1 MIRSCAFTAILAAAA
16 VASPATAAHYV
27 SKVIA
32 TGLNNPRGLA
42 FGPDGALYVTEGG
55 YYVSGGPTAVT
66 PRGEVGYMETGSI
79 TRIAGGVQSRILS
92 GLPSSGLTNGTDV
105 GGPNDIVFTPD
116 GVGHVLIGLGMNPAI
131 RTAEFAPVGSNL
143 GRVWSFMPGP
153 LAAGADISAYELANN
168 PLGGAVDS
176 NPFHMAAIGN
186 DLLVTDAGSNTLLR
200 VDRTN
205 GTVSLVAAFPGR
217 FIGPPVPSSDA
228 VPTGVTVGPDGNF
241 YVAELTGFPF
251 TPGAARI
258 YQVTPSGVVTIAY
271 EGFTTIT
278 DIAFGKDGSLY
289 VLQADSNGLA
299 TPGGSGQLIRVGP
312 GGKRSTVLEGLVVPT
327 GLEIGVDGK
336 LYVSNFS
343 PVAGIGQVLAISY
356 VPEPASW
363 AMLITGFGII
373 GAALRRKVRAVT
385 A

>member
-1 MIRSCAFTAILAAAA
+1 
-16 VASPATAAHYV
+16 
-27 SKVIA
+27 
-32 TGLNNPRGLA
+32 
-42 FGPDGALYVTEGG
+42 
-55 YYVSGGPTAVT
+55 
-66 PRGEVGYMETGSI
+66 
-79 TRIAGGVQSRILS
+79 
-92 GLPSSGLTNGTDV
+92 
-105 GGPNDIVFTPD
+105 
-116 GVGHVLIGLGMNPAI
+116 
-131 RTAEFAPVGSNL
+131 
-143 GRVWSFMPGP
+143 
-153 LAAGADISAYELANN
+153 
-168 PLGGAVDS
+168 
-176 NPFHMAAIGN
+176 MAAIGN